1 MAAAANGP
9 INPNSARLM
18 ARAREMVVRDQP
30 KLRSSG
36 TIMTLGVAR
45 IPAVTSMTTNVTA
58 IAIHA

>member
-9 INPNSARLM
+9 MKPNSARLI
-18 ARAREMVVRDQP
+18 ASASEMVVRVQP

-36 TIMTLGVAR
+36 TIMTLGVER
-45 IPAVTSMTTNVTA
+45 IPAVTNMTKKVTP

>member
-1 MAAAANGP
+1 MAAAAKGP
-9 INPNSARLM
+9 INPNSARLI
-18 ARAREMVVRDQP
+18 ANASEMVVRVQP

-45 IPAVTSMTTNVTA
+45 VPAVTSMIRNVTA